1 MNRISE
7 KFKNIDLGPIKA
19 SLIRLGEGNLIFSGW
34 IIISG
39 WLVGKT
45 LIIIFSFRIATSK
58 NKNSDHR
65 VQ

>member
-7 KFKNIDLGPIKA
+7 TFKNIDLGPIKA

-39 WLVGKT
+39 WLVGKI
-45 LIIIFSFRIATSK
+45 LIIILSFRIATSK
-58 NKNSDHR
+58 NKNTDHR
-65 VQ
+65 VK